1 MSDTYTEFGALKYNP
16 QEIAQRGFGMAA
28 SGPDDNSK
36 IVLFYTKAVHNPA
49 RSREEGRPVSESKD
63 FVKIQ
68 FPGETLTITDRP
80 VLDSDKYKWP
90 QKWAQYQAGK
100 QQVPDGIPVTLLFP
114 AHPHIPQMLIGYQ
127 VHTIEQLAALSG
139 NAIQTI
145 GMGCQEYVNRAQ
157 SYLKQAE
164 KGVTFHK
171 HNADVERLET
181 ENVTLR
187 RQVHELSQQVA
198 KIMSLQQPS
207 QYQEVPN
214 RSIAHTQIPAQ
225 SYDSQTAQINAS
237 ARVQEQNFAPPPVS
251 FTPEIAMATSTPTRQ
266 RKPRSDKG
274 VPRGSRKEP

>member
-1 MSDTYTEFGALKYNP
+1 MSDAYTEFGALKYNQ

-80 VLDSDKYKWP
+80 VLDTDKYKWP

-127 VHTIEQLAALSG
+127 VHTVEQLANLSG

-157 SYLKQAE
+157 NYLKQAE

-171 HNADVERLET
+171 HNSDVERLET

-187 RQVHELSQQVA
+187 RQVHELSMQVN
-198 KIMSLQQPS
+198 KIMSLQTAQQP
-207 QYQEVPN
+207 
-214 RSIAHTQIPAQ
+214 
-225 SYDSQTAQINAS
+225 YDPQLAQINAS